1 MASLYACSFRQVVE
15 GIFGRVVG
23 LESASSSIYTALGY
37 ELYRVSQEA
46 YECDG
51 PGRIAIFEY
60 DGCLATASTVKTPLL
75 HIFDRLETRYATL
88 ISNNPAELSKRIKS
102 FLEACSPDMI
112 ALAGSN
118 IYSTIFQK
126 ALSLSNA
133 IGRVNSNGSIEV
145 EDILVKGAAQA
156 VEDVLENHDID
167 CSEFPEC
174 LAIRREADRIA
185 GEYKFSRPKMWPA
198 VNNRH
203 WRKSSDLS
211 SDLGH
216 MPIDN
221 ADHYLY
227 VQG

>member
-1 MASLYACSFRQVVE
+1 M
-15 GIFGRVVG
+15 
-23 LESASSSIYTALGY
+23 GY
-37 ELYRVSQEA
+37 ELCRVSQEA
-46 YECDG
+46 YEYDG

-60 DGCLATASTVKTPLL
+60 DGYLATASVVKTPLL
-75 HIFDRLETRYATL
+75 HIFDRLETRCAIL
-88 ISNNPAELSKRIKS
+88 ISNNPAELSKWIKS

-112 ALAGSN
+112 AVAGSN

-133 IGRVNSNGSIEV
+133 VGRAEPDGYVEV
-145 EDILVKGAAQA
+145 EDILVKDAAQA
-156 VEDVLENHDID
+156 AKDVLENHDTD